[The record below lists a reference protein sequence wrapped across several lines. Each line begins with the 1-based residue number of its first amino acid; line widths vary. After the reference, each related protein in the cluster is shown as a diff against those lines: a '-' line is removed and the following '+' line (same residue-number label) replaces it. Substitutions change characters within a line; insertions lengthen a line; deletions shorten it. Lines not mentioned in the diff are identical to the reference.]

1 MKHLVRTSKNLGHAI
16 REARKA
22 KNLTLNIDNPNL
34 MAQTMAYRG
43 ANGADVVEL
52 VYTTDL
58 KSVASTMAYEFE
70 SRRPHQPKAD
80 LKSSLDC
87 LRQRIYPKNP
97 NKITHKENV
106 STLYDR
112 LQR

>member
-1 MKHLVRTSKNLGHAI
+1 M
-16 REARKA
+16 
-22 KNLTLNIDNPNL
+22 NIDNLNL
-34 MAQTMAYRG
+34 MAQKMAYGG

-80 LKSSLDC
+80 LKSPSLY
-87 LRQRIYPKNP
+87 LRCPSNPKNRI
-97 NKITHKENV
+97 KIKHKV
-106 STLYDR
+106 PLYVLYRR
-112 LQR
+112 LER